1 MSAKVSV
8 TLPLVLTLGLLL
20 VIVSGCGDLFGE
32 SPTATATPVDLG
44 AAQTVQEAIGMVQ
57 DALASYQYNAN
68 VNCRS
73 YVLATATEWNAEII
87 GEGTWGV
94 TAVKREPSKIV
105 APATPFADDSLRA
118 LVQPSSATVVGKW
131 QLHSS
136 GVVTTMEGRC

>member
-1 MSAKVSV
+1 MRAKVSV

-44 AAQTVQEAIGMVQ
+44 AAQTVEEAIGMVQ
-57 DALASYQYNAN
+57 DALASYEYNAN
-68 VNCRS
+68 ANCRS
-73 YVLATATEWNAEII
+73 YVLATATEWNAEKI
-87 GEGTWGV
+87 GEGTWSV
-94 TAVKREPSKIV
+94 TAARRGPTEIV
-105 APATPFADDSLRA
+105 TPATPFAADSLRI
-118 LVQPSSATVVGKW
+118 LTRRPVIVVGRW